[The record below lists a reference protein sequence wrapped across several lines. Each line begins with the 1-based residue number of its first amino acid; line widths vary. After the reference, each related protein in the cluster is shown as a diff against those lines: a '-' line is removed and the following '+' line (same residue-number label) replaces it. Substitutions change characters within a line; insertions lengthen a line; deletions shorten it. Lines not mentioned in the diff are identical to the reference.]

1 LAAIATGHPA
11 KLLGIVESN
20 GNGLTNVHTRYSFR
34 VALKTVEKCT
44 KEHLRCNS
52 ARPFEIPYPHT
63 VARSLAVCTE
73 WMFSVH
79 EYPRV
84 SGLSGNPEKY

>member
-1 LAAIATGHPA
+1 VCQAAVATGHTA

-20 GNGLTNVHTRYSFR
+20 GYGLTTVHTRDNFR
-34 VALKTVEKCT
+34 VTLKITETCT
-44 KEHLRCNS
+44 KEHLRYNS
-52 ARPFEIPYPHT
+52 AWLFEIPYPHT

-79 EYPRV
+79 
-84 SGLSGNPEKY
+84 K